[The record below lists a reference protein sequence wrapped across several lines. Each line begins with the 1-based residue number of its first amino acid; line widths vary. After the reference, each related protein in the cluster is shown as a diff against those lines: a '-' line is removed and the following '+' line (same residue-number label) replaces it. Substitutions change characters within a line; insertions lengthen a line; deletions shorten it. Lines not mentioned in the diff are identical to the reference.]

1 MRVNLPSITVIKMA
15 FYDEV
20 KTSSGAYKYYV
31 NGQWLE
37 SKSGKTQAI
46 MNPSTNQP
54 VYHVQG
60 VARSIGPPRACS
72 SLLPAAMR
80 CRCEDQTWLRWCMI
94 RGSGSC
100 MLGGGAVSA
109 SDVRVI
115 PR

>member
-1 MRVNLPSITVIKMA
+1 VINMA

-46 MNPSTNQP
+46 MNPSTNEP

-60 VARSIGPPRACS
+60 VSNSIVPRAHVRCS
-72 SLLPAAMR
+72 FRQPSVQMNVSKSSAMAH
-80 CRCEDQTWLRWCMI
+80 QTRIGFMHAWWPVP
-94 RGSGSC
+94 SVPP
-100 MLGGGAVSA
+100 MLG
-109 SDVRVI
+109 
-115 PR
+115 

>member
-1 MRVNLPSITVIKMA
+1 MHLGLDPWFCAIVMQVNLPLIRVIRMA

-60 VARSIGPPRACS
+60 VPRSIGPRAHVRCS
-72 SLLPAAMR
+72 FRQPSVQM
-80 CRCEDQTWLRWCMI
+80 Q
-94 RGSGSC
+94 
-100 MLGGGAVSA
+100 
-109 SDVRVI
+109 
-115 PR
+115 

>member
-1 MRVNLPSITVIKMA
+1 MS

-20 KTSSGAYKYYV
+20 KAGDAYKYYV

-60 VARSIGPPRACS
+60 EPAGPSSRAS
-72 SLLPAAMR
+72 SQPLPPA
-80 CRCEDQTWLRWCMI
+80 
-94 RGSGSC
+94 
-100 MLGGGAVSA
+100 SA
-109 SDVRVI
+109 
-115 PR
+115 PQH